1 MSGKTIVFEFYPGCP
16 QHEVNIPTIQMDEIH
31 ECQFYPLHRENGP
44 PGFCLYCKQCVAGV
58 PHGDPEDYYVD

>member
-1 MSGKTIVFEFYPGCP
+1 LDNLEFYPTG
-16 QHEVNIPTIQMDEIH
+16 HSSVIDIPTIFTDTVH

-44 PGFCLYCKQCVAGV
+44 PGLNIYCKQCVAGV